1 VQRVRDAIPGG
12 ELVVAGSRVR
22 AGLDAA
28 VNFDGICGALALG
41 AAEGDRGALGDPGS
55 HHAIGIRGGR
65 PEPRPPGRAEL
76 YTAAYC
82 ARAVIISPL
91 QASAGRP
98 WVAAAYG

>member
-1 VQRVRDAIPGG
+1 M
-12 ELVVAGSRVR
+12 VVAGSRVR

-28 VNFDGICGALALG
+28 VNFDGICGVLALG
-41 AAEGDRGALGDPGS
+41 AAEGDRGARGDPGV
-55 HHAIGIRGGR
+55 APRDRNKGGR

-91 QASAGRP
+91 QAAAGRP